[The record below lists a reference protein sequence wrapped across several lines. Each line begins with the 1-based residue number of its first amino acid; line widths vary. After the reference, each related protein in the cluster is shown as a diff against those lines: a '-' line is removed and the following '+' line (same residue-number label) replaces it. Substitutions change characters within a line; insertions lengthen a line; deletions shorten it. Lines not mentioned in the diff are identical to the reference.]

1 LATGEIHHRR
11 HADVLGQSR
20 SGLRYKRW
28 PDTHSGYRWE
38 IRAVAQANAS
48 NMAHGFVTQGLHIG
62 DATRL
67 TQLSQ
72 IQTRQSQT
80 GQRLFIGVLKAVHGV
95 ITESK
100 FQS

>member
-1 LATGEIHHRR
+1 
-11 HADVLGQSR
+11 
-20 SGLRYKRW
+20 
-28 PDTHSGYRWE
+28 
-38 IRAVAQANAS
+38 
-48 NMAHGFVTQGLHIG
+48 MAHGFVTQGLHIG